1 MSIKAR
7 VKATSAAP
15 TSGHLDN
22 FLSLP
27 ADTSWISKIS
37 GEIGVLTGLDRLLN
51 RLELRSLTQELG
63 VCCLTVVTRFCRK
76 KPQGLC
82 RF

>member
-22 FLSLP
+22 FMSLP
-27 ADTSWISKIS
+27 TDTRLISKIS

-51 RLELRSLTQELG
+51 RLEL
-63 VCCLTVVTRFCRK
+63 
-76 KPQGLC
+76 
-82 RF
+82 